1 MDKFFYGFQ
10 FNKSVVRS
18 MPKYSREME
27 EKIIAL
33 FEQGKR
39 NSVISRELSI
49 DRGGLPRRR
58 KEWEKRKQKQE
69 KPETEPEKTFE
80 QEQNDSH
87 PLDPQIYM
95 LIRHQG
101 TNTREEAIQQAI
113 ETQQSLNPYILNHGL
128 ETPAELVKFFEEEIQ
143 LERTLVKGLMLDLKT
158 DSDISQRLIATYQE
172 TIAELKELVGK
183 RFEDGIEQG
192 RENHGIY
199 VKCVICDRPY
209 QVVPLDKAHS
219 FITQVLHEEGW
230 GHTSCVERAPR

>member
-1 MDKFFYGFQ
+1 
-10 FNKSVVRS
+10 
-18 MPKYSREME
+18 MPRLRREVE
-27 EKIIAL
+27 EKIVELID
-33 FEQGKR
+33 QGYKD
-39 NSVISRELSI
+39 SKISRKLGVH
-49 DRGGLPRRR
+49 RTTVANRR
-58 KEWEKRKQKQE
+58 EAYFKRKQKQE

-87 PLDPQIYM
+87 PLDPQIYT

-101 TNTREEAIQQAI
+101 TNTKEEAIQQAI

-128 ETPAELVKFFEEEIQ
+128 ETPAELVKFFEDEIQ

-158 DSDISQRLIATYQE
+158 DSDISQRLIAQYQE
-172 TIAELKELVGK
+172 TIAELKELLGK